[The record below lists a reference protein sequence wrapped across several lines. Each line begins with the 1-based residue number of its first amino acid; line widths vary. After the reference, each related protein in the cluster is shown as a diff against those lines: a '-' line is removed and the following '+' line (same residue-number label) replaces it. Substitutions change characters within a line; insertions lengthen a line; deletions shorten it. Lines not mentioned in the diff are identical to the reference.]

1 MRHTSKDMLRMPKAV
16 MIIGRIHDDLSL
28 VAAREKLCAHARSVG
43 SPCHG
48 TLLPAVY
55 RAALTHSANISHRP
69 PVDFSHD
76 AILYVTVIVVFYA
89 AIIALLVGTNLRR
102 RRNRPTI
109 TAPPQQQQILF
120 DDSNGSTKVENLN
133 KDLIAEMPPDIA
145 NV

>member
-1 MRHTSKDMLRMPKAV
+1 

-55 RAALTHSANISHRP
+55 RAALTHSGNISHRP

-109 TAPPQQQQILF
+109 TAPPQQQQVTF
-120 DDSNGSTKVENLN
+120 DERSGAARVESLN
-133 KDLIAEMPPDIA
+133 KELAAETPPDITS
-145 NV
+145 V